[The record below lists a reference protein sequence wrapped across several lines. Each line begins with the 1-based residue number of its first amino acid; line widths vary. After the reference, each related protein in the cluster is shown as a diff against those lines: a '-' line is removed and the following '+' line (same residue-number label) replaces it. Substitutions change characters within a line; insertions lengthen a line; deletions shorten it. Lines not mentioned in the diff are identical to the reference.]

1 MGEYIVQYSH
11 ILNCTAVFDIKIQW
25 VAVLEFKGLIY
36 LDKERIEKLLLLK

>member
-1 MGEYIVQYSH
+1 
-11 ILNCTAVFDIKIQW
+11 VFDIKIQW